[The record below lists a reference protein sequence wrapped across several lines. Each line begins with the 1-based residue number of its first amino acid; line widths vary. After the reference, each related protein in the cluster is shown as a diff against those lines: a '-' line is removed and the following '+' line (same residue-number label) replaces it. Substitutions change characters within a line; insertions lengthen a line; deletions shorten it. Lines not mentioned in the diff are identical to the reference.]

1 MFIIRHSDLFSA
13 IPQNTHQ
20 VETIFIVWYINHRA
34 YDVRTQLSHLNVS
47 VNSNWVHP
55 PGNPR
60 GLAQKIVRGSGFDF
74 RKFPGGREFDKGR
87 DFVEIQSETF
97 CPCIGFISDKYRV
110 SQNLLKNGEHYIVDF
125 QFKLR

>member
-1 MFIIRHSDLFSA
+1 MYFPEQF
-13 IPQNTHQ
+13 
-20 VETIFIVWYINHRA
+20 
-34 YDVRTQLSHLNVS
+34 NVS

-60 GLAQKIVRGSGFDF
+60 GLAHKNCPGGSGFDF
-74 RKFPGGREFDKGR
+74 LKLPGGREFDKGG

-97 CPCIGFISDKYRV
+97 CPCIGVISDKYRV
-110 SQNLLKNGEHYIVDF
+110 SQKLLKNGKHCIVDF